1 MKLEVVVLAAGQG
14 TRMKSEIPKVLH
26 KVADKALLEHVVAL
40 ATTLDAE
47 RISVVYGHG
56 GERVLNELSDLPVH
70 WVEQAVRLGTGH
82 AVMQAQDFIGDTATI
97 LILYGDVPLLRRS
110 TTERLLRAVP
120 EDGLAILTVHLEDP
134 KGYGRI
140 VRDAS
145 GAVIRIVEEK
155 DCNALER
162 EIQEGN
168 SGILAV
174 SGRRLKAWLA
184 RLGNQNAQGEYY
196 LTDIVELAVA
206 DGVNVNS
213 TSAEDADEVLGVND
227 RQQLAHLERVYQAR
241 VAMELM
247 QQGVTLRDPKRLDV
261 RGQIEVEGQDIEI
274 DVNVVLEGHVRL
286 GHRVRI
292 GANTTIRNSTIADD
306 VVILPNCHIEEASI
320 GRDARI
326 GPFAR
331 VRPGSVLSD
340 KVHVG
345 NFVETK
351 KALVGEGSK
360 INHLS
365 YIGDAD
371 IGAGVNIGAGTIT
384 CNYDGVNKFKTTIED
399 GAFIGSDTQLIAP
412 VRVGRNAT
420 VGAGS
425 TITKEVPADQLTL
438 GRSKQVTIAGW
449 KRPTRNE
456 D

>member
-14 TRMKSEIPKVLH
+14 TRMKSETPKVMH

-40 ATTLDAE
+40 ATTLDAA

-56 GERVLNELSDLPVH
+56 GERVLKELSHLPVH

-82 AVMQAQDFIGDTATI
+82 AVMQAHDFISDAATI

-110 TTERLLRAVP
+110 TIERLLKAVP

-140 VRDAS
+140 VRDIS
-145 GAVIRIVEEK
+145 GAVIRIIEEK
-155 DCNALER
+155 DCSALER

-168 SGILAV
+168 SGILAA
-174 SGRRLKAWLA
+174 SGRRLKQWLA

-206 DGVNVNS
+206 DGVKVES

-227 RQQLAHLERVYQAR
+227 RQQLAHLERVYQGR

-247 QQGVTLRDPKRLDV
+247 QQGVTLRDPNRLDV

-274 DVNVVLEGHVRL
+274 DVNVVLEGVVRL

-351 KALVGEGSK
+351 KARVGEGSK

-384 CNYDGVNKFKTTIED
+384 CNYDGVNKFRTTIED

-425 TITKEVPADQLTL
+425 TITREVPADQLTL
-438 GRSKQVTIAGW
+438 SRSKQVTIAGW

>member
-1 MKLEVVVLAAGQG
+1 
-14 TRMKSEIPKVLH
+14 
-26 KVADKALLEHVVAL
+26 
-40 ATTLDAE
+40 
-47 RISVVYGHG
+47 
-56 GERVLNELSDLPVH
+56 
-70 WVEQAVRLGTGH
+70 
-82 AVMQAQDFIGDTATI
+82 MQAHDFISDAATI

-110 TTERLLRAVP
+110 TIERLLKAVP

-140 VRDAS
+140 VRDIS
-145 GAVIRIVEEK
+145 GAVIRIIEEK
-155 DCNALER
+155 DCSALER

-168 SGILAV
+168 SGILAA
-174 SGRRLKAWLA
+174 SGRRLKQWLA

-206 DGVNVNS
+206 DGVKVES

-227 RQQLAHLERVYQAR
+227 RQQLAHLERVYQGR

-261 RGQIEVEGQDIEI
+261 RGQIVVEGQDIEI
-274 DVNVVLEGHVRL
+274 DVNVVLEGVVRL

-351 KALVGEGSK
+351 KARVGEGSK

-365 YIGDAD
+365 YIGDAE

-384 CNYDGVNKFKTTIED
+384 CNYDGVNKFRTTIED

-425 TITKEVPADQLTL
+425 TITREVPADQLTL
-438 GRSKQVTIAGW
+438 SRSKQVTIAGW